1 MNTTVAFLM
10 LNHYICKYID
20 VDEHTNS
27 IKNLIAKLKPLID
40 KLFELSVSLIKEK
53 EYAVLKQPIMK

>member
-1 MNTTVAFLM
+1 M